1 MGFIKAATGAIA
13 GNLSD
18 QWKEMFYCD
27 SLGTD
32 TLLAKGQIRR
42 NERTSNV
49 KSDENVISNGSLVI
63 VNSGQAA
70 AIIEQGSI
78 SEFISEPGSYQYDN
92 QLSPTIFSDNLSDG
106 VKASFTNISRRFS
119 FGGDTGV
126 DQRVYYFN
134 LKEIVGNKYGTA
146 TPIPFRVVDGNIG
159 LDIDVAVRCNGEFS
173 FQIVDPIKFYSN
185 ISGNVADHYEKGQ
198 LSGQLRTELLTAL
211 QPAFASL
218 SAQGIRYSAIP
229 AHTEEI
235 TKILQQLLSEKWEQ
249 LRGLRIISFGINSIA
264 ADDKDSAIIKELQKN
279 AVMRDPSMAAATLTS
294 AQAEAMVK
302 AADNQGDGG
311 AFLAFANLG
320 MAQRA
325 GGTNIND
332 LFQTYS
338 HQPAP
343 QQSAETTWICSHCNT
358 ENTGKF
364 CKNCGRQHETNVLCP
379 NCGYGIRSNENAK
392 FCPECGHPMSK

>member
-1 MGFIKAATGAIA
+1 MGFIKAAAGAIA

-27 SLGTD
+27 SLGAD
-32 TLLAKGQIRR
+32 TLLAKGQVRH
-42 NERTSNV
+42 NERTSNS
-49 KSDENVISNGSLVI
+49 KGDENIISNGSIVI

-92 QLSPTIFSDNLSDG
+92 QLSPTIFAGNLSDG
-106 VKASFTNISRRFS
+106 VKESFSNISRRFS

-146 TPIPFRVVDGNIG
+146 TPIPFRVVDNNIG

-173 FQIVDPIKFYSN
+173 FQIVDPIKLYSN
-185 ISGNVADHYEKGQ
+185 ISGNVTNHYGREQ

-211 QPAFASL
+211 QPAFAAL

-229 AHTEEI
+229 AHTEAI
-235 TKILQQLLSEKWEQ
+235 TQLLQNLLSEKWER
-249 LRGLRIISFGINSIA
+249 LRGLRIVSFGINSIA

-279 AVMRDPSMAAATLTS
+279 AVMRDPGMAAATLTS

-332 LFQTYS
+332 LFQAYS
-338 HQPAP
+338 HQPSP
-343 QQSAETTWICSHCNT
+343 QQSDETTWLCFKCGT

-364 CKNCGRQHETNVLCP
+364 CKNCGQRHDTSKVCS
-379 NCGYGIRSNENAK
+379 NCGHEIHSNENAK
-392 FCPECGHPMSK
+392 FCPECGHPLAK